1 METAFTMSNKNYYAC
16 KVCDAV
22 VHNSLD
28 CPDCSNKYEVVIPC
42 EDCEGQ
48 GTIQVDPLNDHWDH
62 NCYECD
68 GTGVKTRIDEWSEN
82 ISEVSDIY
90 QNAISIKKIKGSN

>member
-28 CPDCSNKYEVVIPC
+28 CPNC
-42 EDCEGQ
+42 EDCQECEGN
-48 GTIQVDPLNDHWDH
+48 GRIEVDPLSDHKDYD
-62 NCYECD
+62 CFYCD
-68 GTGVKTRIDEWSEN
+68 GTGKKESEN
-82 ISEVSDIY
+82 E
-90 QNAISIKKIKGSN
+90 